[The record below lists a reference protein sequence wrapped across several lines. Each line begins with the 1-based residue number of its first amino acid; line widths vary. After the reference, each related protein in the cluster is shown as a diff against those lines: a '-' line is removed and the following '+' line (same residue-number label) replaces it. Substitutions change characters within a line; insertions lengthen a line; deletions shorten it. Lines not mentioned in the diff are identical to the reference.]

1 MTKTQKFLSRR
12 APRAAVRTAAT
23 VGLVALMASPALA
36 GTDTT
41 FGSAVTQVTGWLEGS
56 LGVLI
61 ALAGVG
67 FGMFSLFQRN
77 WAGAFLGVALAL
89 IGSIGPGIVTGI
101 FTGVI

>member
-1 MTKTQKFLSRR
+1 MTKTNKYLARC
-12 APRAAVRTAAT
+12 APRTVLRAAAAT
-23 VGLVALMASPALA
+23 GIVVLSATPAFA

-41 FGSAVTQVTGWLEGS
+41 FGTAVTQVTGWLEGS
-56 LGVLI
+56 LGILV

-67 FGMFSLFQRN
+67 YGMFGLFQRS
-77 WAGAFLGVALAL
+77 WASAFLGVALAL